1 MIEIN
6 FDNVGYED
14 RVRKANCVIEPG
26 LNIVIGPSGSGKST
40 MALLTLGL
48 INPTAGIVKHYKDNQ
63 IVQEFSPVNKK
74 NNFFRTDTSQNKKL
88 KKYIAN
94 NIGFIS
100 QNPYL
105 LSDVNLSAR
114 ETIIKLKQAQGY
126 SVDSDKLVELAD
138 RLSISAN
145 SLDRSY
151 KNLSGGEK
159 QRISIIFALSQ
170 DPNLIIADEPTASVD
185 PENKKRVFDLFK
197 IYAEIGKT
205 ILLITHDE
213 YVFNNYQCKII
224 GAKNGII
231 G

>member
-6 FDNVGYED
+6 FDNVSYED

-26 LNIVIGPSGSGKST
+26 LNTVIGPSGSGKST

-63 IVQEFSPVNKK
+63 IVQEFSSVDKK
-74 NNFFRTDTSQNKKL
+74 NSFFRTDTPQNKKL
-88 KKYIAN
+88 KKYIAD

-126 SVDSDKLVELAD
+126 NVNEDKVVELAD
-138 RLSISAN
+138 SLSISAN

-151 KNLSGGEK
+151 KKLSGGEK

-197 IYAEIGKT
+197 TYAEIGRT
-205 ILLITHDE
+205 VLLITHDE
-213 YVFNNYQCKII
+213 HVLNYRCKII
-224 GAKNGII
+224 EAKNGII